1 MSTIEDIL
9 LINRVLFHHGER
21 KKIIPAKFVTSF
33 VKFRESAVFGN
44 IWLTAVSTIPIK
56 GSRVHKRNGTNP
68 YYMI

>member
-44 IWLTAVSTIPIK
+44 IWLTVSTIPIE
-56 GSRVHKRNGTNP
+56 GSVGAQKKWHKP
-68 YYMI
+68 